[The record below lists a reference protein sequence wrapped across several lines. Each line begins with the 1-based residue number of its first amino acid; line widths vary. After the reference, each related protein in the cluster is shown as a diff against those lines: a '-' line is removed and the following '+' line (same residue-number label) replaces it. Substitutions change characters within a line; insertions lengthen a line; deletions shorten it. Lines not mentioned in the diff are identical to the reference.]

1 MREIGF
7 EFRLELEAAGFYPIG
22 GGRVHATVQP
32 AAILSPLRLTSRG
45 PLKRIRGISA
55 VANLD
60 FSVAERQKR
69 QALNRLGELSGV
81 TEIEIVAL
89 ASPSRGTMLLLLAEF
104 EKSQCCFFGLGA
116 RGKPAERVADEAVGE
131 LLEFLATDGTV
142 DHYLAD
148 QLVLPLALAPEVSE
162 LRTSKITQHLATN
175 AEIVR
180 MFLPV
185 VIEIDGEIGQPGLV
199 RIRRTG

>member
-1 MREIGF
+1 
-7 EFRLELEAAGFYPIG
+7 
-22 GGRVHATVQP
+22 
-32 AAILSPLRLTSRG
+32 
-45 PLKRIRGISA
+45 